1 MVAET
6 KLLRLMCIK
15 TIYTEPENTVCH
27 IPTFHSRSLKQLSHD
42 KKAQREQYCRKWD
55 KVTQK
60 GLAAGHKPNGEL
72 KEKSAGTSAHTGKGN
87 CIVQKNNVF
96 QNT

>member
-1 MVAET
+1 
-6 KLLRLMCIK
+6 MCIE
-15 TIYTEPENTVCH
+15 TIYTEPENTMWH
-27 IPTFHSRSLKQLSHD
+27 IPAFRSRSLMQLSHD

-60 GLAAGHKPNGEL
+60 GLAACHKPNGEL
-72 KEKSAGTSAHTGKGN
+72 KEKSSGTAAHTGKGN
-87 CIVQKNNVF
+87 CIAQKGNVL